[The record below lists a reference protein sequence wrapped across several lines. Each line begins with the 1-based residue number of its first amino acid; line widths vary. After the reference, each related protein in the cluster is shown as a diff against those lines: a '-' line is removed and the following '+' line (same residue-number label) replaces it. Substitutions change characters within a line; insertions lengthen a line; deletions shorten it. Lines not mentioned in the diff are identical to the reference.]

1 MQASAAELGDLAPA
15 DDVPPPLISDFPQHG
30 RRSGRRAGR
39 ARARARARAR
49 SRGGAEPG
57 RAPMFAVPPD
67 GLGWSDEDVTELGRT
82 APGLLPGRILKCDR
96 SGAQVLTTT
105 GAARATFCAALL
117 LASARARAAGR
128 TWPHPGDRV
137 ALRRWPDGPITVE
150 GVVV

>member
-1 MQASAAELGDLAPA
+1 MKASAAAIGDSGPA
-15 DDVPPPLISDFPQHG
+15 DDVPPAPQPERG
-30 RRSGRRAGR
+30 RRG
-39 ARARARARAR
+39 ARARAR
-49 SRGGAEPG
+49 SRS
-57 RAPMFAVPPD
+57 RARQSADPSHPQTPMFAVPED
-67 GLGWSDEDVTELGRT
+67 GLGWTDEDLTELHRT
-82 APGLLPGRILKCDR
+82 APGLLPGRIIRCDR
-96 SGAQVLTTT
+96 SGAHVLTAT